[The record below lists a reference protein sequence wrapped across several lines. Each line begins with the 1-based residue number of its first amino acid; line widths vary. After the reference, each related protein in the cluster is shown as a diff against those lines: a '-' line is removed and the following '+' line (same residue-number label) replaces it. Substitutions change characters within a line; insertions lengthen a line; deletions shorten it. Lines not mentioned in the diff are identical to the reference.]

1 MTSTIEIE
9 VPGTTPGDFDY
20 INVEFSVETAGYDDS
35 ITVDGYADEREKHLE
50 AVSDPT
56 YNKLNHTKWENK
68 AITTYLSD
76 HKKCSKV
83 CDDLVELQLKEY
95 AGAEPEYDSND

>member
-9 VPGTTPGDFDY
+9 VPGIEPGDFDY
-20 INVEFSVETAGYDDS
+20 INVEFSVETYVEDDT
-35 ITVDGYADEREKHLE
+35 ITVDGQTYGHGKTLKADG
-50 AVSDPT
+50 DPT
-56 YNKLNHTKWENK
+56 WSRLKHTKWEND
-68 AITTYLSD
+68 AITAYLSD

-95 AGAEPEYDSND
+95 AAYEPEYDSND